1 MEYIKFGL
9 FFVLAHTISYIAAGA
24 IALSISKDIYES
36 KNRHCDFL
44 RDMADKESSSHVSFY
59 FLPAQILRGL
69 LMAVILLPVIGALLE
84 LTFIF
89 KLLFFSSLMF
99 VYTHLAAA
107 SPFIDNIEG
116 QVYFKKGYLVKKYF
130 LKFQFEM
137 VIYVIIFASAMT
149 YIIRFLS

>member
-36 KNRHCDFL
+36 KSRHCDFL

>member
-1 MEYIKFGL
+1 MSL
-9 FFVLAHTISYIAAGA
+9 
-24 IALSISKDIYES
+24 
-36 KNRHCDFL
+36 
-44 RDMADKESSSHVSFY
+44 
-59 FLPAQILRGL
+59 
-69 LMAVILLPVIGALLE
+69 ILLPVLGALLE

-116 QVYFKKGYLVKKYF
+116 FVYFKKDYLMKKYF

-137 VIYVIIFASAMT
+137 ILYSILFGLSISFLL
-149 YIIRFLS
+149 RFV